1 MVAHFQIKNSS
12 IISKILEIIRK
23 QAKEGNGKFLRRIDD
38 TIKWGELRSLI
49 INRIPILYTGSFEH
63 HDVLQLFKCLV
74 IGNLYD
80 LNDNQIPLEISD
92 RRSYQNFIEL
102 LSTQSIPDAKIISA
116 FKMLLEKYDLLDEL
130 FDKFYE
136 QLLEAKLKII
146 EGSEKETV
154 NDIKDIKDNGLIDFN
169 KYTVDESSRM
179 DDKVNELENKIRR
192 LYEKKI
198 PASFESSG
206 IDSSRSDDLK
216 NKLMDVE
223 KQIKNIYLANKENQL
238 KNENLKTTGDLEF
251 TEKYSQESKD
261 LLDRLISIDE
271 RIKHISSITSSL
283 EDKTELDE
291 AVKKTRQSEDLY
303 KKLFDSFYN
312 QTSKKTDL
320 KEDDMLKPMYK
331 EEVIKDKLKTIDLK
345 INEIKESLNT
355 LYERKPELKQADT
368 LIDTIDEEA
377 KIIESEVEKQHGV
390 DGTILSDA
398 DEKIKIEA
406 KKITKHGVLVL
417 TPKAKKE
424 GIFNDANLT
433 EDYELGYRFYE
444 LGFKTGFFNIKL
456 DKNDDAT
463 RIATAEFFPN
473 TFWTSVKQ
481 RSRWIAG
488 ICFQNWKS
496 HKWKGNLSTKY
507 FLFRDRKSIFSFFGA
522 FLSNIVIL
530 YFLYAIIANLFHF
543 TYAFSLVSHSSVLW
557 YLMIANLLFMISRAS
572 HRFIFTFNWYGF
584 KYAFFSFFRLI
595 LDTFI
600 NFFAIIRSIDVF
612 RKTKK
617 KVVWDATSHY

>member
-12 IISKILEIIRK
+12 VISKILEIIRK

-38 TIKWGELRSLI
+38 TIKWIEFRNLI
-49 INRIPILYTGSFEH
+49 IKRIPILNSGVFEH

-74 IGNLYD
+74 IGNIYD
-80 LNDNQIPLEISD
+80 LNDTQIPLEISD
-92 RRSYQNFIEL
+92 RKSYQNFIEL
-102 LSTQSIPDAKIISA
+102 LTSQNIPDTKIISA
-116 FKMLLEKYDLLDEL
+116 FKMLLEKYDLYDEL

-136 QLLEAKLKII
+136 QLLEAKFNIM
-146 EGSEKETV
+146 EGT
-154 NDIKDIKDNGLIDFN
+154 DNSVLNSLNEFHENNLVDFN
-169 KYTVDESSRM
+169 KYTLSESSKM
-179 DDKVNELENKIRR
+179 DDKVNEIEERIKK

-198 PASFESSG
+198 PTTFESSG
-206 IDSSRSDDLK
+206 IDSSRTDDLK

-223 KQIKNIYLANKENQL
+223 KQIKNIYQTNRENQL
-238 KNENLKTTGDLEF
+238 RSESQNFSGQQTSGDKN
-251 TEKYSQESKD
+251 SQSSKE

-271 RIKHISSITSSL
+271 RIKHISNLTSSL
-283 EDKTELDE
+283 ETKKDE
-291 AVKKTRQSEDLY
+291 QGTSERSEDIY
-303 KKLFDSFYN
+303 KKLIDTFYN
-312 QTSKKTDL
+312 QNPGSPDI
-320 KEDDMLKPMYK
+320 KEQQVVQK
-331 EEVIKDKLKTIDLK
+331 ESVVNDKLKTIDLK
-345 INEIKESLNT
+345 INEIKDSLNS
-355 LYERKPELKQADT
+355 LYSSNPDLVETKTVASPEVKT
-368 LIDTIDEEA
+368 VEEEINQEIKTEDA
-377 KIIESEVEKQHGV
+377 GQTEIEDKV
-390 DGTILSDA
+390 
-398 DEKIKIEA
+398 KIEA
-406 KKITKHGVLVL
+406 KQITPHGVLVL

-530 YFLYAIIANLFHF
+530 YFLYSVIANMFHF
-543 TYAFSLVSHSSVLW
+543 KYVYSLVSHSSVLW

-572 HRFIFTFNWYGF
+572 HRFIFTYNWYGF

-595 LDTFI
+595 LDTFV
-600 NFFAIIRSIDVF
+600 NFFSIMRSVDVF

>member
-12 IISKILEIIRK
+12 IISKIVEIMRE
-23 QAKEGNGKFLRRIDD
+23 QAKEGNGKFLRRIDE
-38 TIKWGELRSLI
+38 TIRWAELRNLI
-49 INRIPILYTGSFEH
+49 VNRIPILNSGIFEH
-63 HDVLQLFKCLV
+63 HDVLQLFKCLI
-74 IGNLYD
+74 IGNIYNLSDY
-80 LNDNQIPLEISD
+80 QIPLEITD
-92 RRSYQNFIEL
+92 RKSYQNFIEM
-102 LSTQSIPDAKIISA
+102 LSNQNVPGVNIISA
-116 FKMLLEKYDLLDEL
+116 FKMLLEKYDLYDEL

-136 QLLEAKLKII
+136 QLLDSKFKIM
-146 EGSEKETV
+146 EGSENALKNDSGETHENSNLV
-154 NDIKDIKDNGLIDFN
+154 DFN
-169 KYTVDESSRM
+169 KIAVKNDAKV
-179 DDKVNELENKIRR
+179 DDKVNEIEDRIKK
-192 LYEKKI
+192 LYEKKT
-198 PASFESSG
+198 PSTFGNSASDASNE
-206 IDSSRSDDLK
+206 DLK

-223 KQIKNIYLANKENQL
+223 NQIKIMYKEKKEEQISEKELNNQANEKKMQDTKEL
-238 KNENLKTTGDLEF
+238 LE
-251 TEKYSQESKD
+251 
-261 LLDRLISIDE
+261 RLISIDE
-271 RIKHISSITSSL
+271 RIKNISSIADNL
-283 EDKTELDE
+283 ES
-291 AVKKTRQSEDLY
+291 KKDLNNAINENEDLY
-303 KKLFDSFYN
+303 KKIFSSFYN
-312 QTSKKTDL
+312 QQPVPETTVPLKTVEV
-320 KEDDMLKPMYK
+320 KK
-331 EEVIKDKLKTIDLK
+331 EEVI
-345 INEIKESLNT
+345 EE
-355 LYERKPELKQADT
+355 KPVSET
-368 LIDTIDEEA
+368 VIV
-377 KIIESEVEKQHGV
+377 ESEIPKV
-390 DGTILSDA
+390 DAENTPAGS
-398 DEKIKIEA
+398 EPKIEA
-406 KKITKHGVLVL
+406 KKITPHGVLVL

-456 DKNDDAT
+456 DKFDDAS
-463 RIATAEFFPN
+463 RIATAEFFPS

-530 YFLYAIIANLFHF
+530 YFIYSIIANLFHF
-543 TYAFSLVSHSSVLW
+543 KYVYSLVSHSSVLW

-572 HRFIFTFNWYGF
+572 HRFIFTYNWYGF

-600 NFFAIIRSIDVF
+600 NFFSIIRSVDVF